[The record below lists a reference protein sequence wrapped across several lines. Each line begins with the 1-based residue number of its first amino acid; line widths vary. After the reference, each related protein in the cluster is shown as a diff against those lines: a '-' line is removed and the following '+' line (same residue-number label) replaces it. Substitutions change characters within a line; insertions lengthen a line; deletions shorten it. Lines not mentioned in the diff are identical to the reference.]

1 MTTDFPVWERPY
13 FHASR
18 SLSQSLDAA
27 LKVSEVRTEDIDLFD
42 FYSYVT
48 SQLPIL
54 VYIVLTLMP
63 DAFPSCPS
71 SQLITSVSPFTAP
84 SPSPSSGA

>member
-1 MTTDFPVWERPY
+1 MVTDVLVWERPY

-27 LKVSEVRTEDIDLFD
+27 LKAAEVRTEDIDLFD

-48 SQLPIL
+48 RQLPI
-54 VYIVLTLMP
+54 IICITLT
-63 DAFPSCPS
+63 
-71 SQLITSVSPFTAP
+71 
-84 SPSPSSGA
+84 